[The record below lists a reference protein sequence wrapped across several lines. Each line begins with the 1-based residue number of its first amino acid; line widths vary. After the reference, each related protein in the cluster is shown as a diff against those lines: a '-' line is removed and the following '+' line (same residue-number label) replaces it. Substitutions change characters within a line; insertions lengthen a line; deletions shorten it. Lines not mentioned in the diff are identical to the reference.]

1 MQRPSSSVR
10 YPWIRCSHARCFEYT
25 GSVAETLADMTLR
38 NEDGFPVPSMES
50 LRRPLTAGERR
61 EIWGDRSGS
70 LSREDLEELD
80 RIRQSGDEESRAL
93 AEACLRASIF
103 QALSDR
109 MLDPDSGYGPQF
121 ERGISDA
128 VDSFN
133 RVIR

>member
-1 MQRPSSSVR
+1 
-10 YPWIRCSHARCFEYT
+10 
-25 GSVAETLADMTLR
+25 MTLR

-93 AEACLRASIF
+93 AEACLRALIF

-109 MLDPDSGYGPQF
+109 MLDPDSGYVPRF